1 MFGVW
6 WKLKIYFFYK
16 QELKYGQIRIAKKA
30 KNKTRTFLAN
40 LFYENGGASEAS
52 ADQSPHHPLFKIT
65 EVNYTNINIRRYF
78 AIGIAVEIPE

>member
-1 MFGVW
+1 MFSVWCLVFGVW
-6 WKLKIYFFYK
+6 CLVKIKNLFF
-16 QELKYGQIRIAKKA
+16 
-30 KNKTRTFLAN
+30 
-40 LFYENGGASEAS
+40 LFYENGGASKAS